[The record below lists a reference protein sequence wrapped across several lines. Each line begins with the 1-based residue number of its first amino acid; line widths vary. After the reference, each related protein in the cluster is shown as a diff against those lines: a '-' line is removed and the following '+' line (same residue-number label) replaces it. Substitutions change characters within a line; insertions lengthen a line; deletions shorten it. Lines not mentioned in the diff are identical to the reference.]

1 MPLIAA
7 VPAFLATTAGATLAA
22 SAVGAAGT
30 IYASSQQK
38 KSANKQIAAQQAATA
53 QIRADNEAQRQRAET
68 AYAPAVGVG
77 NSALDKL
84 AQQYGL
90 SPAAGAGGMGSQFDI
105 PAYIQQNPDVAQ
117 KAQELQGQGVIGP
130 NGQWKTQ
137 EEWVAQVQL
146 PNAQQNG
153 EQRAYPQLAAKP
165 DGGLA
170 GTSPDDPMTR
180 AAPSFTRPDQGSAPG
195 SDQFFGD
202 YEETEDY
209 KFLRD
214 KALKGVNNSFGARG
228 VLRSG
233 GAARELMREASALA
247 SLDKNQWFGRQ
258 NTLYQSALQ
267 QFNLDRGNSNDN
279 FNSDRGYGTS
289 MWADARDYATNRENT
304 KTDNLFRLTGVGQ
317 SALGAVTSAGST
329 ATANNSNA
337 LQAGT
342 SAVNGLYQQ
351 KADTNS
357 ALAGALSGFGQS
369 ALGAL
374 GGSRGG
380 YTPVPTSTVY
390 DAAQYPYR
398 TPPFNPGALT
408 TMPQPRF

>member
-1 MPLIAA
+1 MPLVAA
-7 VPAFLATTAGATLAA
+7 IPAFLATTAGATIA
-22 SAVGAAGT
+22 SAGIGAAGT
-30 IYASSQQK
+30 LYASSQANK
-38 KSANKQIAAQQAATA
+38 NTNKQIANQQQTTA
-53 QIRADNEAQRQRAET
+53 QILAANQAQQDRARQD
-68 AYAPAVGVG
+68 YSPAVNVG
-77 NSALDKL
+77 NTALDKL

-90 SPAAGAGGMGSQFDI
+90 SPAAGAGGTGSQYDI
-105 PAYIQQNPDVAQ
+105 PAYIQQNPDVAAR
-117 KAQELQGQGVIGP
+117 AQELQGQGVIGP

-146 PNAQQNG
+146 PNAQANG
-153 EQRAYPQLAAKP
+153 EQRAYPQAAAP
-165 DGGLA
+165 A
-170 GTSPDDPMTR
+170 GPAAPAADDPMSR
-180 AAPSFTRPDQGSAPG
+180 AAPSFTRPDQGSAPDAG
-195 SDQFFGD
+195 GFFGN
-202 YEETEDY
+202 YEETDDY

-214 KALKGVNNSFGARG
+214 KNLKAVNNSFGARG

-289 MWADARDYATNRENT
+289 MWADARDYATNRQDT

-342 SAVNGLYQQ
+342 NATNGLYQQ

-369 ALGAL
+369 ALGAI
-374 GGSRGG
+374 GGSRGS
-380 YTPVPTSTVY
+380 YTPVPTSSIYDGAVY
-390 DAAQYPYR
+390 GNGQQPSYVAGLR
-398 TPPFNPGALT
+398 
-408 TMPQPRF
+408 TMPQVRF

>member
-1 MPLIAA
+1 MPPLLAA
-7 VPAFLATTAGATLAA
+7 VPVILGSTAGATLAA

-30 IYASSQQK
+30 LYASSQQNK
-38 KSANKQIAAQQAATA
+38 NTKKQIANQTATTDKILAANQAQQD
-53 QIRADNEAQRQRAET
+53 RARQD
-68 AYAPAVGVG
+68 YSPAVNVG
-77 NSALDKL
+77 NSALDQL
-84 AQQYGL
+84 AQKYGL
-90 SPAAGAGGMGSQFDI
+90 SPAAGPGGSSDGVDWA
-105 PAYIQQNPDVAQ
+105 AYLNNNPDARQWVNDVKGTPNDQFGGDEVALAKYHYQ
-117 KAQELQGQGVIGP
+117 ADGSRRELP
-130 NGQWKTQ
+130 K
-137 EEWVAQVQL
+137 VAVD
-146 PNAQQNG
+146 P
-153 EQRAYPQLAAKP
+153 KP
-165 DGGLA
+165 DGGPA

-180 AAPSFTRPDQGSAPG
+180 AAPTFARPDQGSAPDAG
-195 SDQFFGD
+195 GFFGD

-267 QFNLDRGNSNDN
+267 QFNLDRGNTNDN
-279 FNSDRGYGTS
+279 FNSDRGYDTS
-289 MWADARDYATNRENT
+289 KWADARDYATNRDNT
-304 KTDNLFRLTGVGQ
+304 QTDNLFRLTGVGQ

-369 ALGAL
+369 ALGAF